1 MSENEKKAIEIIKQE
16 IDKNKVTDTP
26 KEVYITDIKML
37 LNLVKI
43 QQKEIEIWKETENDY
58 EHELARK
65 DEKIDVLQHRI
76 EELLDNKKEIMYI
89 KPIDIKAQYYISEDK
104 IEEKIKELE
113 DNMILFTNDK
123 EKFNKYKYARSIL
136 EKILEEK

>member
-37 LNLVKI
+37 LSLVEI

-65 DEKIDVLQHRI
+65 DEEI
-76 EELLDNKKEIMYI
+76 EKQQKLINIFIHNEAVRENKDFNE
-89 KPIDIKAQYYISEDK
+89 
-104 IEEKIKELE
+104 IKE
-113 DNMILFTNDK
+113 
-123 EKFNKYKYARSIL
+123 KYYECL
-136 EKILEEK
+136 